1 MFKHIRLSLTGCLI
15 VLAAS
20 SCSDLLITQPKQ
32 SVGSDQALQ
41 DITGVRSLLIS
52 VYDRLQP
59 NTYYGAR
66 MMIAPEIMADNVRLT
81 NTNSNRYFNERV
93 NAVGVHM
100 QQFWDNYA
108 AINEANFIIKGIDG
122 SNATDAE
129 KAQIKGEAQ
138 FLRALLY
145 FDMARVFAY
154 EPTKVVN
161 GFNLGMILRTE
172 PTSDAAQATFLER
185 STVEQ
190 TYQLI
195 EKDLKDAI
203 TNLPASASANRLRA
217 NKAAAQA
224 LLARLYLYWEKFPE
238 AVQAATDALAG
249 TGATLV
255 SGTGY
260 QAAFTTAPNP
270 ESLFEINYVQATE
283 SLGANESMHSLT
295 TNLTTGN
302 WGDVVPTTELLN
314 LYEAADVR
322 RAMFYSATKSGE
334 AVFFS
339 RKFSGSRGPFTDNI
353 PVIRYSEVLLIR
365 AEAYALSG
373 NSAAAI
379 TDLNR
384 IRTRSGATPI
394 ASTVTGQGL
403 VDLILTERRLELV
416 LEGHRFFD
424 LKRKGQTITKASLS
438 AVVPYTDFRI
448 LAPLPNA
455 QVQLNSKLKQNPG
468 Y

>member
-20 SCSDLLITQPKQ
+20 SCSDLLVTQPKQ
-32 SVGSDQALQ
+32 SISSDQALQ

-81 NTNSNRYFNERV
+81 NSNSNRYFNERV

-122 SNATDAE
+122 SNAADAE

-172 PTSDAAQATFLER
+172 PTADVAQATFLER

-190 TYQLI
+190 TNQLI
-195 EKDLKDAI
+195 EKDLKYAI
-203 TNLPASASANRLRA
+203 TN
-217 NKAAAQA
+217 
-224 LLARLYLYWEKFPE
+224 
-238 AVQAATDALAG
+238 
-249 TGATLV
+249 
-255 SGTGY
+255 
-260 QAAFTTAPNP
+260 
-270 ESLFEINYVQATE
+270 
-283 SLGANESMHSLT
+283 
-295 TNLTTGN
+295 
-302 WGDVVPTTELLN
+302 
-314 LYEAADVR
+314 
-322 RAMFYSATKSGE
+322 
-334 AVFFS
+334 
-339 RKFSGSRGPFTDNI
+339 
-353 PVIRYSEVLLIR
+353 
-365 AEAYALSG
+365 
-373 NSAAAI
+373 
-379 TDLNR
+379 
-384 IRTRSGATPI
+384 
-394 ASTVTGQGL
+394 
-403 VDLILTERRLELV
+403 
-416 LEGHRFFD
+416 
-424 LKRKGQTITKASLS
+424 
-438 AVVPYTDFRI
+438 
-448 LAPLPNA
+448 
-455 QVQLNSKLKQNPG
+455 
-468 Y
+468 